1 MPRRAWRFLLAA
13 LLVAALG
20 ALAFGVSRRGSLPEA
35 LQPSFLATRALPE
48 LLQRIR
54 NFHRVITREGRKVLE
69 VSASEAS
76 YFKND
81 KAIEILEPKVIFYE
95 AGERAGEVSAEK
107 GRLYL
112 DGTDVQSVE
121 VSGRVLFE
129 IGRLRVRTENLV
141 YDRASNLIRAEGE
154 AHVDAAELSL
164 TGTGLT
170 VNVLERSVVIGSGV
184 KMTLHPRAA
193 GASGQA
199 PETAGRAD
207 APQPPS
213 PPAANAAAASPAP
226 AVPPAVAEVKP

>member
-1 MPRRAWRFLLAA
+1 MPRRAWRYLLAA

-20 ALAFGVSRRGSLPEA
+20 ALAFGVIRRGSLPEA

-69 VSASEAS
+69 ISASEAS

-81 KAIEILEPKVIFYE
+81 KAIEILDPKVIFYE

-141 YDRASNLIRAEGE
+141 YDRASNLIRAAGE
-154 AHVDAAELSL
+154 AHVEAAELSL

-199 PETAGRAD
+199 REATVDRAD
-207 APQPPS
+207 APPS
-213 PPAANAAAASPAP
+213 APAAANAAAPNPA
-226 AVPPAVAEVKP
+226 AIPPAVAGEKP